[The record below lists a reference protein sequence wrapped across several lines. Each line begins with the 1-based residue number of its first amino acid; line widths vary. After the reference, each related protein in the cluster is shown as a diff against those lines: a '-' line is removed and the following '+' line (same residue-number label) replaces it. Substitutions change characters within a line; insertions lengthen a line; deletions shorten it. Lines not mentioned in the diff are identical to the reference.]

1 MLWAHPYLL
10 SIAFS
15 APREEVPSKWARRT
29 AKKRERVND
38 LLTALTLPPLLFPAA
53 GPLDRI
59 DIIELQAPSIDWV
72 SYPEVDPVASGKLQ
86 PDTPRAR
93 RKRRQVEA
101 FVHVCKEITRVTR
114 QHNNIDD
121 EIEKE
126 LTYIIDCGSG
136 AGNLSIPLHELVG
149 DVLAIDVNDI
159 ALLRLKTRCPSLQTL
174 CADLASD
181 IALPPNAAI
190 VTSLHACG
198 AATDLSIRL
207 AIQNNIPFCMSPCCT
222 AKAIVTRNVDVKYG
236 PNVSSQRSGA
246 PDTITYPRSV
256 WLTEQLMNPA
266 SDYSDLA
273 KIADL
278 GLGPQITVQQLA
290 HQSLAKLT
298 IELDRLVGVAEQS
311 DYVVR
316 LFRIR
321 DHEDYGKSELL
332 LGAPRDSEAARV
344 IQNLI

>member
-1 MLWAHPYLL
+1 MILTQPFLL
-10 SIAFS
+10 SLAFS
-15 APREEVPSKWARRT
+15 APKEKVPSKWARRT

-38 LLTALTLPPLLFPAA
+38 LLTALTPPPLLFPGA

-59 DIIELQAPSIDWV
+59 DIINFQAPSIDWV

-86 PDTPRAR
+86 PDTTRAR

-101 FVHVCKEITRVTR
+101 FVHVCKEITRATR
-114 QHNNIDD
+114 QHNNDV
-121 EIEKE
+121 EVEKGQ
-126 LTYIIDCGSG
+126 TCIIDCGSG

-149 DVLAIDVNDI
+149 GVLAIDVNDI
-159 ALLRLKTRCPSLQTL
+159 ALLRLKARCPSLQTL
-174 CADLASD
+174 CTDLASD
-181 IALPPNAAI
+181 ITLPPNAAI

-198 AATDLSIRL
+198 AATDLSIGL
-207 AIQNNIPFCMSPCCT
+207 AIRNNLPFCMSPCCT
-222 AKAIVTRNVDVKYG
+222 AKAIVTRNVNVKYG

-256 WLTEQLMNPA
+256 WLTEQLLNPA
-266 SDYSDLA
+266 SDYSNLA

-278 GLGPQITVQQLA
+278 GLGPQITVEQRA

-298 IELDRLVGVAEQS
+298 IELDRLVGVAEQT
-311 DYVVR
+311 DYLVR
-316 LFRIR
+316 LVRIR
-321 DHEDYGKSELL
+321 DHEDYGKAELL

-344 IQNLI
+344 IQDLF